1 MKKESAYSPAREL
14 VFILACI
21 FVMTFSAVQTIYS
34 IHLSLMG
41 LSLLVVSAMLLV
53 LVRRRVVAAWR
64 GACQA
69 LSDARYLTLSKL
81 DSELA
86 AQKDAEQKTTDE
98 K

>member
-1 MKKESAYSPAREL
+1 MQKETAYSPAREL
-14 VFILACI
+14 AFILACI
-21 FVMTFSAVQTIYS
+21 FVMAFSAVQTIYS
-34 IHLSLMG
+34 IHLSVMG

-69 LSDARYLTLSKL
+69 LSDARYVTLSGL

-86 AQKDAEQKTTDE
+86 AQKAAEPKTTDE
-98 K
+98 E